1 MTVFLVAIIIC
12 IFDFKL
18 ISEWLHLFISWV
30 QTHPYSAILA
40 IVCLYSTQLALT
52 IPITLNHILFGYT
65 YSLVFASQLK
75 GFFFT
80 VPVSMTGVLTGSM
93 MSFWLSRY
101 LFQDIV
107 RAQID

>member
-1 MTVFLVAIIIC
+1 
-12 IFDFKL
+12 
-18 ISEWLHLFISWV
+18 
-30 QTHPYSAILA
+30 
-40 IVCLYSTQLALT
+40 LALT

-75 GFFFT
+75 GFFFS

-93 MSFWLSRY
+93 LSFWLSRY

-107 RAQID
+107 RAQIDQNAWLRKNFRAIDELLA